1 MVYQTLLA
9 DLWIAIAQVM
19 VALALGVLSVY
30 TGVGLLD
37 RFTERIDE
45 WKEIRRG
52 NAAVGILVLTIV
64 FSIIWMVAPRIKEVV
79 GILHGEGTAATLLIL
94 FLAGLLHLVITLVVA
109 IFVVVLAIRL
119 FDYMT
124 MDIDENAELKKG
136 NVAVAL
142 VLAALVFSIAWL
154 MTDFIF
160 QLVEKIDVIHW
171 IESIAA

>member
-37 RFTERIDE
+37 RLTERIDE

-79 GILHGEGTAATLLIL
+79 GILDGEGTWRRNGGYTAYFIFGRTAAFGDYTGGGD
-94 FLAGLLHLVITLVVA
+94 FCGGSGDT
-109 IFVVVLAIRL
+109 FIRL
-119 FDYMT
+119 HDDGYR
-124 MDIDENAELKKG
+124 
-136 NVAVAL
+136 
-142 VLAALVFSIAWL
+142 
-154 MTDFIF
+154 
-160 QLVEKIDVIHW
+160 
-171 IESIAA
+171 

>member
-1 MVYQTLLA
+1 
-9 DLWIAIAQVM
+9 
-19 VALALGVLSVY
+19 
-30 TGVGLLD
+30 
-37 RFTERIDE
+37 
-45 WKEIRRG
+45 
-52 NAAVGILVLTIV
+52 
-64 FSIIWMVAPRIKEVV
+64 
-79 GILHGEGTAATLLIL
+79 
-94 FLAGLLHLVITLVVA
+94 
-109 IFVVVLAIRL
+109 VVVLAIRL